1 MTREPTTRVQ
11 DFVRDPPSRRV
22 RLVFAS
28 FDLITAVAVMGL
40 ASVLWS
46 ANVLWIVGLWVWAA
60 LLVASA
66 IGLFVDSRTGRFVAR
81 LAAIYQLSFFL
92 VIVVSILGSV
102 AHLWGLYGQI
112 GIGIAAALLLV
123 LAVVF
128 EVVGLLPVFKLR
140 AFGVT
145 ERAMTRRGAKVVAVS
160 VFAICVATLLHL
172 GAVKAHASLPAWEPL
187 SFETR
192 DAMASSLAAVLR
204 GETTSPLLTPEG
216 EPNDR
221 WVIRV
226 YHRGRLESRIEVVG
240 DAREATLG
248 AAEALARPEPRPP
261 GPRSLAI
268 DRVVAESNLDLDGGI
283 LSALSVVPGL
293 DGVSGEIDGERH
305 TITPHELVLRRMLSE
320 HTPIPFIPD
329 FEIGIDLR
337 SVLPILCKRAGQ
349 EPDCPVGEIRRSR
362 TEQWAHRTGETYD
375 LRRGRP
381 VDDSRP
387 TAEDARA
394 GARAAGYYVV
404 RSLRRDGRF
413 RYKLHPDTGKA
424 SMRPYNVPRHAG
436 TSWFLLE
443 LYQATGGRTYLR
455 SAERA
460 LDWLERRMTDCG
472 EGLRCIISGNRAS
485 LGSQALPL
493 IAFATH
499 ARVTGSDRY
508 RESIDRLSEVV
519 RKMQRDDGDFDFAL
533 DPEVGE
539 SIPGGRALY
548 AGGQAVL
555 ALAISG
561 QVTADPARV
570 EASRRGM
577 GFLVGPYWSFPLAD
591 FFFIEE
597 HWTCLA
603 ADELHR
609 LFRDP
614 EYARFCR
621 NVAHF
626 NRRLQHAEGETV
638 FADYVGGIGF
648 SPFFP
653 PYTTT
658 AAGRTEGML
667 AAYRMSEREG
677 TPDAEL
683 RAGIVETV
691 GFLLHNQ
698 YGPKDTYAFRS
709 ALDAV
714 GGVPWNYYDPVIRID
729 TVQHAGSVLLHGA
742 RLLPDPS
749 QR

>member
-1 MTREPTTRVQ
+1 MQEL
-11 DFVRDPPSRRV
+11 VRDPPSRRV
-22 RLVFAS
+22 RFVLAS
-28 FDLITAVAVMGL
+28 FDLITAAVVVAL

-46 ANVLWIVGLWVWAA
+46 ANVLWVVALWVWAA

-66 IGLFVDSRTGRFVAR
+66 IGLVVGSRVGRFAGR
-81 LAAIYQLSFFL
+81 AAAVYQLSFLL
-92 VIVVSILGSV
+92 VIVVSILTSV

-128 EVVGLLPVFKLR
+128 EVVGLLPLFKLR
-140 AFGVT
+140 ALGVT
-145 ERAMTRRGAKVVAVS
+145 ERPVTRTGAKVLAVS
-160 VFAICVATLLHL
+160 AVVVAAATVFHL

-187 SFETR
+187 SPETR
-192 DAMASSLAAVLR
+192 HAVAESLAEVLH
-204 GETTSPLLTPEG
+204 GETPSPRLTREG
-216 EPNDR
+216 EPDDR

-226 YHRGRLESRIEVVG
+226 YHRGRLESRVEVAG
-240 DAREATLG
+240 NARDATL
-248 AAEALARPEPRPP
+248 AAVEALARTEPRSP
-261 GPRSLAI
+261 GSRSIAI
-268 DRVVAESNLDLDGGI
+268 DRVVAESGLDLGGGI
-283 LSALSVVPGL
+283 RSALSVVPGL
-293 DGVSGEIDGERH
+293 DGVSGEIEGRRY

-329 FEIGIDLR
+329 FEIGIDLH

-349 EPDCPVGEIRRSR
+349 EPDCAVTEIRRSR
-362 TEQWAHRTGETYD
+362 TEQWAHRRGETYE
-375 LRRGRP
+375 LYRGRP
-381 VDDSRP
+381 VDDSPP

-413 RYKLHPDTGKA
+413 RYKLHPDTGKT

-443 LYQATGGRTYLR
+443 LYEATAGHTFLR

-472 EGLRCIISGNRAS
+472 TGLRCIASGDHAV

-519 RKMQRDDGDFDFAL
+519 RKMQREDGDFDFVL
-533 DPEVGE
+533 DAKTGE

-561 QVTADPARV
+561 QVTEDPDRID
-570 EASRRGM
+570 ASRRGM
-577 GFLVGPYWSFPLAD
+577 DFLVGPYWSFPLAD

-609 LFRDP
+609 LFEKP

-621 NVAHF
+621 DAAHF
-626 NRRLQHAEGETV
+626 DRRLQHAKGETV

-677 TPDAEL
+677 APDPEL

-742 RLLPDPS
+742 ELLPDPS
-749 QR
+749 PR